1 MYRVR
6 LDFRLVFPIDYYLTS
21 DSMAGIAMNDKNKDN
36 IVTGMVV
43 ECLPNTM
50 FRVQVEGEEE
60 LMLTY
65 LSGKM
70 KLYRIRIL
78 VGDTVEVLVD
88 PYGGKGR
95 VIKRL

>member
-1 MYRVR
+1 VV
-6 LDFRLVFPIDYYLTS
+6 VFIDINRTS
-21 DSMAGIAMNDKNKDN
+21 GSIPDIAMSKDN
-36 IVTGMVV
+36 KQTVTGTVV

-50 FRVQVEGEEE
+50 FRVEVEGQEG
-60 LMLTY
+60 LLLAY

-78 VGDTVEVLVD
+78 VGDTVEVLID

>member
-1 MYRVR
+1 M
-6 LDFRLVFPIDYYLTS
+6 S
-21 DSMAGIAMNDKNKDN
+21 KENKET
-36 IVTGMVV
+36 VTGTVV

-50 FRVQVEGEEE
+50 FRVQVKGQEG

-78 VGDTVEVLVD
+78 IGDTVEVLVD

>member
-1 MYRVR
+1 M
-6 LDFRLVFPIDYYLTS
+6 S
-21 DSMAGIAMNDKNKDN
+21 KDN
-36 IVTGMVV
+36 KQTVTGTVV

-50 FRVQVEGEEE
+50 FRVEVEGQEG
-60 LMLTY
+60 LLLAY

-78 VGDTVEVLVD
+78 VGDTVEVLID

>member
-1 MYRVR
+1 MSKRRKKSNRRSTDKKVDKYADLDTVR
-6 LDFRLVFPIDYYLTS
+6 GV
-21 DSMAGIAMNDKNKDN
+21 
-36 IVTGMVV
+36 VV

-60 LMLTY
+60 LRLTY
-65 LSGKM
+65 LAGKM

>member
-1 MYRVR
+1 M
-6 LDFRLVFPIDYYLTS
+6 VFVDIKTS
-21 DSMAGIAMNDKNKDN
+21 SVSIAGIAMSKDN
-36 IVTGMVV
+36 KQTVTGTVV

-50 FRVQVEGEEE
+50 FRVQVEGQEE
-60 LMLTY
+60 LLLAY

>member
-1 MYRVR
+1 M
-6 LDFRLVFPIDYYLTS
+6 S
-21 DSMAGIAMNDKNKDN
+21 KENKET
-36 IVTGMVV
+36 VTGTVV

-50 FRVQVEGEEE
+50 FRVQVEGQEE
-60 LMLTY
+60 LLLAY

-78 VGDTVEVLVD
+78 VGDTVEVLID

>member
-1 MYRVR
+1 M
-6 LDFRLVFPIDYYLTS
+6 S
-21 DSMAGIAMNDKNKDN
+21 KENKET
-36 IVTGMVV
+36 VTGTVV

-50 FRVQVEGEEE
+50 FRVQVAGEEKP
-60 LMLTY
+60 MLTY

>member
-1 MYRVR
+1 M
-6 LDFRLVFPIDYYLTS
+6 S
-21 DSMAGIAMNDKNKDN
+21 KDN
-36 IVTGMVV
+36 KQTVTGTVV

-50 FRVQVEGEEE
+50 FRVQVEGQED
-60 LMLTY
+60 LLLAY

-78 VGDTVEVLVD
+78 VGDTVEVLID